1 MPWRGGID
9 APGALAGADTKGGN
23 GSIRQPISST
33 GDTILG
39 KAQWRSDGIDTNGRG
54 VQDPNKTSNDK
65 SGVDKAD
72 SPNDSDK
79 YYQEGDAGVDGRKD
93 VIPISTLH
101 GKNPQHIRTSS
112 EVLTFVR
119 ANAAKTENRKS
130 QQDRDGK

>member
-9 APGALAGADTKGGN
+9 APGALAGGDTKGGN
-23 GSIRQPISST
+23 GSTRQPTSST

-65 SGVDKAD
+65 SGVTKLIVQMTVTNIIKKAMLVLTVVKMLYRFL
-72 SPNDSDK
+72 P
-79 YYQEGDAGVDGRKD
+79 V
-93 VIPISTLH
+93 H

-119 ANAAKTENRKS
+119 ANAAKQKIENL
-130 QQDRDGK
+130 

>member
-1 MPWRGGID
+1 MHQAHW
-9 APGALAGADTKGGN
+9 LAVTRRAVTAVPA
-23 GSIRQPISST
+23 SLPVRLVIP
-33 GDTILG
+33 ILG

-79 YYQEGDAGVDGRKD
+79 YYQEGDAGVDGRRD

-119 ANAAKTENRKS
+119 RMQQKQKIENL
-130 QQDRDGK
+130 